1 MAKRNIPEINA
12 ASMADIAFLL
22 LIFFLVTTTIETD
35 SGISR
40 RLPPID
46 DSTPPPDIHKRNILT
61 VLINKEDRI
70 LVNDNP
76 MELKDIR
83 QKAMDFLDNGGA
95 TGEDACTYCKGA
107 RSPELSDNPEKAVI
121 SLQNDRL
128 TTYKMYIAVQNELV
142 AAYNDLR
149 DREGLRLF
157 GTTYRELEKNFTDP
171 NWRGNKTQLEEQL
184 KTLREMYP
192 QKLSE
197 AEPRN

>member
-1 MAKRNIPEINA
+1 
-12 ASMADIAFLL
+12 
-22 LIFFLVTTTIETD
+22 
-35 SGISR
+35 
-40 RLPPID
+40 
-46 DSTPPPDIHKRNILT
+46 
-61 VLINKEDRI
+61 
-70 LVNDNP
+70 
-76 MELKDIR
+76 
-83 QKAMDFLDNGGA
+83 MDFLDNGGA